1 MKIKAKA
8 PARIDLAGGGLD
20 IPPLYLL
27 HEFGLTINVA
37 VTVLAEVEIET
48 LTDDRIIIKSED
60 LKEQV
65 SAKSLKSLS
74 VSKLELLA
82 RLVRF
87 YRPTCGL
94 RIKTKSASPPGA
106 GLGGSAT
113 LALALAG
120 ALNLLCKTKYNKEEL
135 IRITSGLE
143 IQTIKVPDGYQDY
156 YSAAYGGFSA
166 IWLREVGVSREKIKV
181 SRKFYNDFERS
192 FLLVCLN
199 SNRFSGI
206 NNWQLFKDR
215 IDKKPWAKS
224 YLENTKQVALK
235 MYQAMNKGNFGEF
248 VRLVERDEK
257 NRIKYFPKIETLK
270 TRQLIKI
277 AKDNGAWTAR
287 VCGAGGGGCVLILAP
302 AVKLPFIRQAIVKNK
317 GTILSCQIASRG
329 LQIETET
336 NS

>member
-37 VTVLAEVEIET
+37 ITVLAEVEIET
-48 LTDDRIIIKSED
+48 LTDDKIIIESED

-65 SAKSLKSLS
+65 FAKSLKNLS
-74 VSKLELLA
+74 ISKLELLT

-94 RIKTKSASPPGA
+94 KIKTKSASPPGA

-120 ALNLLCKTKYNKEEL
+120 ALNLLCKTKYNKEKL

-156 YSAAYGGFSA
+156 YSAAYGDFSA
-166 IWLREVGVSREKIKV
+166 VWLREAGTSREKIKV
-181 SRKFYNDFERS
+181 GRKFYDNFERS
-192 FLLVCLN
+192 FLLVHLGH
-199 SNRFSGI
+199 SRFSGI

-215 IDKKPWAKS
+215 IDGKLWAKN
-224 YLENTKQVALK
+224 YLEKTKQVALK
-235 MYQAMNKGNFGEF
+235 MYQAMKEGNFFDF
-248 VRLVERDEK
+248 VRLVGQDEK
-257 NRIKYFPKIETLK
+257 NRIKYFPKIETLE
-270 TRQLIKI
+270 TRQLIKT

-302 AVKLPFIRQAIVKNK
+302 ADKLSSVRQAVIKNK
-317 GTILSCQIASRG
+317 GSILSCQIASHG
-329 LQIETET
+329 LQIKT
-336 NS
+336 SL